1 MIRKSLFLAFLIFA
15 YGMGFLEAAEPNNK
29 IFGDI
34 FLSPDHKE
42 DWKTIKKAFEAH
54 SIHKVKAQFFR
65 KGNPPTNVQIG
76 GDIPVEVARMVI
88 ELAMQY
94 NRGVTDLLPQFRF
107 FPNQISIGTS
117 AFDESVPVAVRPE
130 EVERLRDPS
139 LSTSEFHRLYRTLT
153 HEKGIPESR

>member
-1 MIRKSLFLAFLIFA
+1 MRKYLFVTLLIFA
-15 YGMGFLEAAEPNNK
+15 YGIAFSEAADPNAA
-29 IFGDI
+29 IFGDV

-42 DWKTIKKAFEAH
+42 DWNTIKKELESH

-76 GDIPVEVARMVI
+76 SGISAEVARMVI
-88 ELAMQY
+88 EVAIQY

-107 FPNQISIGTS
+107 FPNQVSVGTS

-130 EVERLRDPS
+130 DLERLRERS

-153 HEKGIPESR
+153 HEAADPHAP